1 MTGRESVSVDAVESL
16 ATGEGETLVQDKGFK
31 GRSEK
36 MAVNQM
42 SERQEMCKGRREF
55 AVVIPPSI
63 VSRLSLRVARQSL
76 SLSLSLLRL
85 LPLVSP
91 SHGLPVQASSL
102 IHAPLCSCSRC
113 VSRREATATTS
124 STRAE
129 QRSRS
134 CIQTALHR
142 LLLPSSSF
150 SLPSFPL
157 SLSLLFFLSSLLVSL
172 PSIP

>member
-36 MAVNQM
+36 MAVNQT

-76 SLSLSLLRL
+76 SLSLSFAFCL
-85 LPLVSP
+85 
-91 SHGLPVQASSL
+91 
-102 IHAPLCSCSRC
+102 
-113 VSRREATATTS
+113 
-124 STRAE
+124 
-129 QRSRS
+129 
-134 CIQTALHR
+134 
-142 LLLPSSSF
+142 
-150 SLPSFPL
+150 L
-157 SLSLLFFLSSLLVSL
+157 SLHLTGSRFRQVH
-172 PSIP
+172 